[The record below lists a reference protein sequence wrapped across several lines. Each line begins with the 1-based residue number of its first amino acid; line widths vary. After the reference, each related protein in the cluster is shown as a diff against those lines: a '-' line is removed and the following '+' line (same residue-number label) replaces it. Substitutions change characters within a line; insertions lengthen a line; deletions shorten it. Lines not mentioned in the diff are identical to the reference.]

1 MGFIEL
7 ENIKKI
13 YNPNTTLEVQALKNI
28 NLKIEKG
35 DFCSILGVSGSG
47 KSTLLYLLGCIDK
60 PTSGIYKLEGKDV
73 SNLSEKEL
81 AKIRNEKIG
90 FVLQDFGLIEEE
102 TVIENIMV
110 PFLFSSKNNKNI
122 RFKIEKI
129 LKDLDIFDLQNKK
142 VNLLSGGQRQRVAIA
157 RALIIEPEI
166 ILADEPTGSLDTD
179 TSNNIMNIFKN
190 LNKEVKT
197 IIIVTH
203 NLELAK
209 ETNKCYKIRDGLIY
223 KV

>member
-28 NLKIEKG
+28 NIKKKKG

-110 PFLFSSKNNKNI
+110 PFLFS
-122 RFKIEKI
+122 
-129 LKDLDIFDLQNKK
+129 
-142 VNLLSGGQRQRVAIA
+142 
-157 RALIIEPEI
+157 
-166 ILADEPTGSLDTD
+166 
-179 TSNNIMNIFKN
+179 
-190 LNKEVKT
+190 
-197 IIIVTH
+197 
-203 NLELAK
+203 
-209 ETNKCYKIRDGLIY
+209 
-223 KV
+223 

>member
-1 MGFIEL
+1 M
-7 ENIKKI
+7 
-13 YNPNTTLEVQALKNI
+13 
-28 NLKIEKG
+28 
-35 DFCSILGVSGSG
+35 
-47 KSTLLYLLGCIDK
+47 
-60 PTSGIYKLEGKDV
+60 
-73 SNLSEKEL
+73 SEKEL

-110 PFLFSSKNNKNI
+110 PFLFSSKNKKSI

-190 LNKEVKT
+190 LNKEGKT

>member
-13 YNPNTTLEVQALKNI
+13 YIPNTTLEVQALKNI

-190 LNKEVKT
+190 LNKEGKT

>member
-190 LNKEVKT
+190 LNKEGKT

>member
-190 LNKEVKT
+190 LNKEGKT

-203 NLELAK
+203 NLELTK

>member
-13 YNPNTTLEVQALKNI
+13 YIPNTTLEVQALKNI

-166 ILADEPTGSLDTD
+166 ILADEPTGALDTD

-190 LNKEVKT
+190 LNKEGKT

>member
-81 AKIRNEKIG
+81 AKIRNERIG

-110 PFLFSSKNNKNI
+110 PFLFSSKNKKSI

-190 LNKEVKT
+190 LNKEGKT